1 MIHIYTKVKIFSLC
15 TSRSNI
21 LRNPAL
27 MSWPITYLYSN
38 TDHFN
43 SYEHAIL
50 SFSQYTLAPGK
61 EMMISERSI
70 KKASTKQYI
79 FTTDE
84 IVLCLLDLQLYTTPL
99 QMTRPPSISKSYDG
113 QCCTCTLNEN
123 VIGSQQYSICTY
135 KIYHNQYLYLT
146 CTNVHTAQHI
156 IVYICNLH
164 ITLQGLSQIITVVLL
179 KFIWS
184 GFVFQP

>member
-1 MIHIYTKVKIFSLC
+1 
-15 TSRSNI
+15 
-21 LRNPAL
+21 
-27 MSWPITYLYSN
+27 MSWPITYLYST

-70 KKASTKQYI
+70 KKASTKKYI

-84 IVLCLLDLQLYTTPL
+84 IALCLLDLQLYTTPL

-113 QCCTCTLNEN
+113 QCCTCTLNEI
-123 VIGSQQYSICTY
+123 VIGSQ
-135 KIYHNQYLYLT
+135 
-146 CTNVHTAQHI
+146 
-156 IVYICNLH
+156 
-164 ITLQGLSQIITVVLL
+164 
-179 KFIWS
+179 
-184 GFVFQP
+184 

>member
-27 MSWPITYLYSN
+27 MSWPITYLYST

-61 EMMISERSI
+61 EMISERSI
-70 KKASTKQYI
+70 KKASTST
-79 FTTDE
+79 F
-84 IVLCLLDLQLYTTPL
+84 LQ
-99 QMTRPPSISKSYDG
+99 QMK
-113 QCCTCTLNEN
+113 
-123 VIGSQQYSICTY
+123 
-135 KIYHNQYLYLT
+135 
-146 CTNVHTAQHI
+146 
-156 IVYICNLH
+156 
-164 ITLQGLSQIITVVLL
+164 
-179 KFIWS
+179 
-184 GFVFQP
+184 